1 MRLLSYFD
9 LFEVPVRLSSSSGTK
24 FPMFFKDRSCNLPQG
39 HQLYIELLQPEKIN
53 LSLEIYELSSPQICC
68 SLMGQ
73 LLQISI
79 FLELPSIKNTG
90 KCLWKIL
97 EPPDSFA
104 PSIPNKGS
112 AWEGIVTGIRT
123 AGFQW
128 WPCFRTTWLGW
139 TFPEMRA
146 NVEIHAILPQISFT
160 FSFRL
165 QEQDWNSVRTFCSI

>member
-1 MRLLSYFD
+1 MQFASRASVVHWASSARENQPFIRD
-9 LFEVPVRLSSSSGTK
+9 LWAQQPS
-24 FPMFFKDRSCNLPQG
+24 D
-39 HQLYIELLQPEKIN
+39 LLQFN
-53 LSLEIYELSSPQICC
+53 GAASSNKY
-68 SLMGQ
+68 
-73 LLQISI
+73 

-112 AWEGIVTGIRT
+112 AWEGIVTGMMT